1 MGQALNAARRG
12 APPRPGMAED
22 LATLDVLALGA
33 LPDPRVVG
41 DVLGVVAWVVPGDEA
56 APAPDDVV
64 VEDRDH
70 ALGRAVA
77 GAYQPGLEAP
87 ALLGG
92 GDEDVVLAHRGLGL
106 DGEPRRRR
114 PIDRDRTNI
123 RGGTKMAAG
132 QG

>member
-1 MGQALNAARRG
+1 
-12 APPRPGMAED
+12 MAEEF
-22 LATLDVLALGA
+22 AALDVLALGA

-41 DVLGVVAWVVPGDEA
+41 DVLGIVARVAPGDEA
-56 APAPDDVV
+56 GPAADDVV

-77 GAYQPGLEAP
+77 GAHQPGREAR

-106 DGEPRRRR
+106 DGDPKRRR
-114 PIDRDRTNI
+114 PIDPDRTNI
-123 RGGTKMAAG
+123 RGGTKMGAG